1 MKPKP
6 KVQENKSSSLPQ
18 PKPQPPK
25 PEPIPQTVTL
35 EMTPKLY
42 NALKQNILAKQNP
55 LVRSHINTY
64 FEWLKT
70 IKPEDIVDGIEMDIT
85 PQKAYQNLGAN
96 PIRLG
101 IAAARGFLKAMPRY
115 QQQIRE
121 IATPELAMLTL
132 KFENPQAYQVI
143 TRYKEKGT
151 QYVKDWVN
159 GALEILLGKPKKEK

>member
-1 MKPKP
+1 MKPKA
-6 KVQENKSSSLPQ
+6 QENKSSSP
-18 PKPQPPK
+18 PPK
-25 PEPIPQTVTL
+25 LSQPQQIPETVTL

-42 NALKQNILAKQNP
+42 NALKQNLLAKQNP
-55 LVRSHINTY
+55 LVRSHVNTY

-70 IKPEDIVDGIEMDIT
+70 IKPEDIVDGIEMGIT
-85 PQKAYQNLGAN
+85 PQQAYQNLGAN

-132 KFENPQAYQVI
+132 KFENPQAYAVI
-143 TRYKEKGT
+143 TRYKSKGT

-159 GALEILLGKPKKEK
+159 GTLEILLGTPKKKQKEDID